1 MLIMHEFDEAVLQCF
16 LDNQEQLFSKI
27 VMNTYE
33 EAEEFLLDSMAVIVN
48 SVKEVWEFFE
58 EEGIDTDGMTE
69 DDILEAGEVF
79 VIGDGRYLIVEA

>member
-1 MLIMHEFDEAVLQCF
+1 MHEFDEAVLQCF

-48 SVKEVWEFFE
+48 SVAEVWEFFE
-58 EEGIDTDGMTE
+58 EEGLDTDGMTE
-69 DDILEAGEVF
+69 DDIVETPEVF
-79 VIGDGRYLIVEA
+79 ALGDGRYLIVQA

>member
-1 MLIMHEFDEAVLQCF
+1 MHEIDEAVLQCF

-48 SVKEVWEFFE
+48 SVKEVWVFFE
-58 EEGIDTDGMTE
+58 EQGFDTDGMTE
-69 DDILEAGEVF
+69 DDILEAAEVF